1 MQWFK
6 FTIIKLT
13 LFLVLGILL
22 GYFLDVSLTL
32 SFILNLISVLC
43 LTLLFILNRLGFKL
57 KTLFGLLTY
66 LTFIC
71 IGLLAVCIHNPMNH
85 RDHYSNLFKS
95 ELNSDQAIT
104 FKVKEVLKSGNYYD
118 KYVIDFINIDGNI
131 VTGKSLLNVQKDST
145 QKSLRIDDIVFS
157 KTIIK
162 DLIPPL
168 NPHQFNYKE
177 YLKKQYIYH
186 QIFLKN
192 DELMVINQSNRS
204 IYGFASELRETI
216 NQKLK
221 PYNFKPDELAI
232 INALLLGQRQDIS
245 EETYNNYANAG
256 AIHILAVSGLH
267 VGIILLILNFL
278 FRPIGLMPYGPYIK
292 TLLIIILL
300 WCFAIIAGLS
310 PSVMRAVTMFSIVAI
325 GLNFKRATNIYNTL
339 AISMFILLLFKPT
352 FLFEVGF
359 QLSYL
364 AVFSIV
370 WIQPLIFRLWNP
382 KFYIVNKLWQILSVT
397 IAAQFGVLPLSLYYF
412 HQFPGLFF
420 ISNLVIIPF
429 LGLILGFG
437 ILIILLSFFNILPNI
452 LAISFGRLIG
462 VMNDFVGFISRQEE
476 FLFKH
481 ISFGILFVIS
491 SYLLIIATVKLFQKR
506 SYNSVI
512 FSLISISIF
521 ISVLIFNKYENAT
534 NEFLIFHKS
543 RFSIIGIKH
552 DRTLTLHHNLR
563 SDNYTDEKL
572 LVNYKIGNSIKNIEQ
587 DTIRSLYKI
596 NEELLLVVDSIGV
609 YKTSFKPD
617 YVMLRNSPKINLDRL
632 IDHLQP
638 LMIIAD
644 GSNYKSY
651 EERWFETCVKK
662 EIPFHQTSK
671 KGAYIMDL

>member
-32 SFILNLISVLC
+32 SFSLNLISVLC
-43 LTLLFILNRLGFKL
+43 LTLLFILNRFGFKL

-85 RDHYSNLFKS
+85 QDHYSNLFKS
-95 ELNSDQAIT
+95 EFNSDQTIT
-104 FKVKEVLKSGNYYD
+104 FKVKEVLKSSNYHD
-118 KYVIDFINIDGNI
+118 KYVIDFINIDGNK

-186 QIFLKN
+186 QIFLNN
-192 DELMVINQSNRS
+192 DEFMVINQSNRL
-204 IYGFASELRETI
+204 IYGFASKLRETI

-382 KFYIVNKLWQILSVT
+382 KFYVVNKLWQILSVT

-437 ILIILLSFFNILPNI
+437 ILIILLSFLNILPNI
-452 LAISFGRLIG
+452 LAISFGRIIG
-462 VMNDFVGFISRQEE
+462 FMNDFVGFISRQEE

-491 SYLLIIATVKLFQKR
+491 SYLLIIATVKLFKKQ
-506 SYNSVI
+506 SYKSVI
-512 FSLISISIF
+512 FALMSIAIF
-521 ISVLIFNKYENAT
+521 ISVLIFNTYENAT

-552 DRTLTLHHNLR
+552 DRNLTLHHNLK

-638 LMIIAD
+638 RMIIAD

-651 EERWFETCVKK
+651 QERWFKTCVKK

>member
-43 LTLLFILNRLGFKL
+43 LTLLFILNRFGFKL

-85 RDHYSNLFKS
+85 QDHYSNLFKS

-118 KYVIDFINIDGNI
+118 KYVIDFINIDGNK

-382 KFYIVNKLWQILSVT
+382 KFYVVNKLWQILSVT

-437 ILIILLSFFNILPNI
+437 ILIILLSFLNILPNI
-452 LAISFGRLIG
+452 LAISFGRIIG
-462 VMNDFVGFISRQEE
+462 FMNDFVGFISRQEE

-491 SYLLIIATVKLFQKR
+491 SYLLIIATVKLFKKR
-506 SYNSVI
+506 SYKSVI
-512 FSLISISIF
+512 FALMSIAIF
-521 ISVLIFNKYENAT
+521 ISVLIFNTYENAT

-552 DRTLTLHHNLR
+552 DRNLTLHHNLR

-617 YVMLRNSPKINLDRL
+617 YVMLRNSPKINLNRL

-638 LMIIAD
+638 RMIIAD

-651 EERWFETCVKK
+651 QERWFKTCVKK

>member
-32 SFILNLISVLC
+32 SFSLNLISVLC
-43 LTLLFILNRLGFKL
+43 LTLLFILNRFGFKL

-85 RDHYSNLFKS
+85 QDHYSNLFKS
-95 ELNSDQAIT
+95 ELNSDQPIT

-300 WCFAIIAGLS
+300 WCFAIVAGLS

-382 KFYIVNKLWQILSVT
+382 KFYVVNKLWQILSVT

-429 LGLILGFG
+429 LGLILGLG
-437 ILIILLSFFNILPNI
+437 ILIILLSFLNILPNI

-491 SYLLIIATVKLFQKR
+491 SYLLIIATVKLFKKR
-506 SYNSVI
+506 SYKSVI
-512 FSLISISIF
+512 FALMSIAIF
-521 ISVLIFNKYENAT
+521 ISVLIFNTYENAT

-552 DRTLTLHHNLR
+552 NRNLTLHHNLK

-617 YVMLRNSPKINLDRL
+617 YVMLRNSPKINLNRL

-638 LMIIAD
+638 RMIIAD

-651 EERWFETCVKK
+651 QERWFKTCVKK

>member
-32 SFILNLISVLC
+32 SFSLNLISVLC
-43 LTLLFILNRLGFKL
+43 LTLLFILNRFGFKL

-85 RDHYSNLFKS
+85 QDHYSNLFKS

-118 KYVIDFINIDGNI
+118 KYVIDFINIDGI
-131 VTGKSLLNVQKDST
+131 KVTGKSLLNVQKDST
-145 QKSLRIDDIVFS
+145 QKSLGIDDIVFS

-382 KFYIVNKLWQILSVT
+382 KFYVVNKLWQILSVT

-437 ILIILLSFFNILPNI
+437 ILIILLSFLNILPNI

-521 ISVLIFNKYENAT
+521 ISVLIFNTYENAT

-552 DRTLTLHHNLR
+552 NRNLTLHHNLK

-572 LVNYKIGNSIKNIEQ
+572 LVNYKIGHSIKNIEQ

-617 YVMLRNSPKINLDRL
+617 YVMLRNSPKINLNRL

-638 LMIIAD
+638 RMIIAD

-651 EERWFETCVKK
+651 QERWSETCVKK

>member
-22 GYFLDVSLTL
+22 GYFFDVSLTL

-43 LTLLFILNRLGFKL
+43 LTLLFISNRFGFKL

-85 RDHYSNLFKS
+85 QDHYSNLFKS

-118 KYVIDFINIDGNI
+118 KYIIDFKNINDKK

-204 IYGFASELRETI
+204 IYGFASKLRETI

-245 EETYNNYANAG
+245 EETYNNYTNAG

-267 VGIILLILNFL
+267 IGIILLILNFL
-278 FRPIGLMPYGPYIK
+278 FKPIEGFKHGLYIK
-292 TLLIIILL
+292 TIIIIFLL
-300 WCFAIIAGLS
+300 WSFAIVAGLS
-310 PSVMRAVTMFSIVAI
+310 PSVMRAVTMFSVVAI
-325 GLNFKRATNIYNTL
+325 GLNFKRATNIYN
-339 AISMFILLLFKPT
+339 
-352 FLFEVGF
+352 
-359 QLSYL
+359 
-364 AVFSIV
+364 
-370 WIQPLIFRLWNP
+370 
-382 KFYIVNKLWQILSVT
+382 
-397 IAAQFGVLPLSLYYF
+397 
-412 HQFPGLFF
+412 
-420 ISNLVIIPF
+420 
-429 LGLILGFG
+429 
-437 ILIILLSFFNILPNI
+437 
-452 LAISFGRLIG
+452 
-462 VMNDFVGFISRQEE
+462 
-476 FLFKH
+476 
-481 ISFGILFVIS
+481 
-491 SYLLIIATVKLFQKR
+491 
-506 SYNSVI
+506 
-512 FSLISISIF
+512 
-521 ISVLIFNKYENAT
+521 
-534 NEFLIFHKS
+534 
-543 RFSIIGIKH
+543 
-552 DRTLTLHHNLR
+552 
-563 SDNYTDEKL
+563 
-572 LVNYKIGNSIKNIEQ
+572 
-587 DTIRSLYKI
+587 
-596 NEELLLVVDSIGV
+596 
-609 YKTSFKPD
+609 
-617 YVMLRNSPKINLDRL
+617 
-632 IDHLQP
+632 
-638 LMIIAD
+638 
-644 GSNYKSY
+644 
-651 EERWFETCVKK
+651 
-662 EIPFHQTSK
+662 
-671 KGAYIMDL
+671 

>member
-1 MQWFK
+1 
-6 FTIIKLT
+6 
-13 LFLVLGILL
+13 
-22 GYFLDVSLTL
+22 
-32 SFILNLISVLC
+32 
-43 LTLLFILNRLGFKL
+43 
-57 KTLFGLLTY
+57 
-66 LTFIC
+66 
-71 IGLLAVCIHNPMNH
+71 MNH
-85 RDHYSNLFKS
+85 QDHYSNLFKS

-118 KYVIDFINIDGNI
+118 KYVIDFINIDGI
-131 VTGKSLLNVQKDST
+131 KVTGKSLLNVQKDST
-145 QKSLRIDDIVFS
+145 QKSLGIDDIVFS

-204 IYGFASELRETI
+204 IYGFASKLRETI

-278 FRPIGLMPYGPYIK
+278 FRPIELMPYGLYIK

-382 KFYIVNKLWQILSVT
+382 KFYVVNKLWQILSVT
-397 IAAQFGVLPLSLYYF
+397 IAAQFGVLPLSLFYF

-437 ILIILLSFFNILPNI
+437 ILIILLSFLNILPNI
-452 LAISFGRLIG
+452 LAISFGRIIG
-462 VMNDFVGFISRQEE
+462 FMNDFVGFISRQEE

-521 ISVLIFNKYENAT
+521 ISVLIFNTYENAT

-552 DRTLTLHHNLR
+552 NRNLTLHHNLK

-617 YVMLRNSPKINLDRL
+617 YVMLRNSPKINLNRL

-638 LMIIAD
+638 RMIIAD

-651 EERWFETCVKK
+651 QERWFKTCVKK